1 MKRLC
6 TAGLFV
12 ALLASAPAGAQVTV
26 KLTAPNVPNGG
37 TVAAFGV
44 YMSPYTGTVDGQQV
58 ILNCDDF
65 FHDVTVGE
73 VWQADEANL
82 GAGSNLS
89 STRFDNLALYQ
100 QAAWLTTQ
108 FASNPGLNTST
119 GNQAIAIQSAIW
131 DLFEGQTGNAPD
143 PAISAIDQNNS
154 SWWVQ
159 QAQTNY
165 ATAGLDYRTF
175 SVLTGINSQLNPNG
189 ASAQEFIIHTTPEPG
204 TLVLLA
210 TGLFGLV
217 LFVRRRRGAS
227 PSRSAAY
234 L

>member
-1 MKRLC
+1 MKRIC
-6 TAGLFV
+6 TAGLFA

-44 YMSPYTGTVDGQQV
+44 YMSPYSGTVDGQQV

-65 FHDVTVGE
+65 FHEVTVGE
-73 VWQADEANL
+73 VWQANETSL
-82 GAGSNLS
+82 GTGSNLS
-89 STRFDNLALYQ
+89 NTRFDDLALYQ

-108 FASNPGLNTST
+108 YASNPGLNAST
-119 GNQAIAIQSAIW
+119 KGETIAIQTAIW

-143 PAISAIDQNNS
+143 PAISVIDQNNS

-165 ATAGLDYRTF
+165 ATAGLDYSTF
-175 SVLTGINSQLNPNG
+175 SVLTGVDSRINQDG

-227 PSRSAAY
+227 PSGSAAF